1 MWKTPGHIYRDYGYG
16 LDEEKTEGRNDS
28 GNTSYHHSVSDSG
41 RKSSKDDYFLNL

>member
-1 MWKTPGHIYRDYGYG
+1 MCKTAYHIRCDYGYG
-16 LDEEKTEGRNDS
+16 LDEEKTEGCDDS